1 MRQVIILSLVCVS
14 VFLTPLKLAAK
25 VEGPVSGRLVK
36 HSCLPHGIKKQG
48 EVTSR
53 NGTNKTK

>member
-25 VEGPVSGRLVK
+25 VDGPVSGRLVK
-36 HSCLPHGIKKQG
+36 HSLWHLVTKKQV
-48 EVTSR
+48 EVIHNEGR
-53 NGTNKTK
+53 KAL